1 MRGHRRY
8 DGGMQSLVD
17 LVVPW
22 LVGGVTL
29 CVLSAFALT
38 PVMAVTGIYA
48 WLSAMQS
55 RRSADEMERLL
66 AKAEEPG

>member
-8 DGGMQSLVD
+8 DAVMESIVD

-22 LVGGVTL
+22 LVGGLAL

-48 WLSAMQS
+48 WLGAMQS
-55 RRSADEMERLL
+55 RREADEMERLL
-66 AKAEEPG
+66 TEAEEPG

>member
-8 DGGMQSLVD
+8 SGGMESIVE

-22 LVGGVTL
+22 LVGGVAL

-48 WLSAMQS
+48 CLGAMQS
-55 RRSADEMERLL
+55 RREADEMERLL
-66 AKAEEPG
+66 AEAEELG